1 MNILIIEDDRRLAHT
16 IGDVLESA
24 NLPVHYCYHG
34 EEGLEEGLTTAYTLI
49 VLDVMLPGLD
59 GYAIAREFRRHHRT
73 TPILMLTAKSELSD
87 RVEGLN
93 SGADYYL
100 TKPFHAEEL
109 ISCVNALLRRQGID
123 DGVLTYGN
131 TTLGLKTALLTCGKA
146 SVRLS
151 AKEFQMME
159 LLMQAKERNVSKE
172 YCLTT
177 VWGYDSEA
185 VDNHVEVYMS
195 MLRKKLRAIGSNL
208 SITAVHRMGYHMD
221 VN

>member
-1 MNILIIEDDRRLAHT
+1 MDVLIIEDDRRLAHT
-16 IGDVLESA
+16 IGDVLSSVD
-24 NLPVHYCYHG
+24 LPVHYCYDG
-34 EEGLEEGLTTAYTLI
+34 QQGLEEGLVSPYALI

-59 GYAIAREFRRHHRT
+59 GFSIARELRLHHRT

-123 DGVLTYGN
+123 AGTLTYGN
-131 TTLGLKTALLTCGKA
+131 TSLGLKTAVLSCGSA
-146 SVRLS
+146 TIRLS

-159 LLMQAKERNVSKE
+159 LLIQAKERNVTKE

-185 VDNHVEVYMS
+185 VENHVEVYVS

-208 SITAVHRMGYHMD
+208 SIVAVPRMGYHMAI
-221 VN
+221 N

>member
-1 MNILIIEDDRRLAHT
+1 MDVLIIEDDRRLAHT
-16 IGDVLESA
+16 IGDVLESVD
-24 NLPVHYCYHG
+24 LPVHYCYDG
-34 EEGLEEGLTTAYTLI
+34 QQGLEEGLVSPYALI

-59 GYAIAREFRRHHRT
+59 GFSIAKELRLHHRT

-109 ISCVNALLRRQGID
+109 ISCVNALLRRQGIEA
-123 DGVLTYGN
+123 GTLAYGN
-131 TTLGLKTALLTCGKA
+131 TSLGLKTAVLSCGSA
-146 SVRLS
+146 TIRLS

-159 LLMQAKERNVSKE
+159 LLIQAKERNVTKE

-185 VDNHVEVYMS
+185 VENHVEVYVS

-208 SITAVHRMGYHMD
+208 SIVAVPRMGYHMAI
-221 VN
+221 N

>member
-1 MNILIIEDDRRLAHT
+1 MDVLIIEDDRRLAHT
-16 IGDVLESA
+16 IGDVLGSVE
-24 NLPVHYCYHG
+24 LPVHYCYDG
-34 EEGLEEGLTTAYTLI
+34 QQGLEEGLLNTYALI

-59 GYAIAREFRRHHRT
+59 GYSIARELRQHHRT

-123 DGVLTYGN
+123 AGMLTYGN
-131 TTLGLKTALLTCGKA
+131 TTLGLKTAQLSCGKA
-146 SVRLS
+146 SIRLS

-159 LLMQAKERNVSKE
+159 LLMQAKERNVTKE

-185 VDNHVEVYMS
+185 VENHVEVYVS
-195 MLRKKLRAIGSNL
+195 MLRKKLKAIGSNV
-208 SITAVHRMGYHMD
+208 SITAVPRMGYHMA

>member
-16 IGDVLESA
+16 IGDVLESVH
-24 NLPVHYCYHG
+24 LPVHYCYDG
-34 EEGLEEGLTTAYTLI
+34 EQGLEVGLLTAYALI
-49 VLDVMLPGLD
+49 VLDVMLPGMD
-59 GYAIAREFRRHHRT
+59 GYSVAKELRRHHRT

-123 DGVLTYGN
+123 DGALVYGN
-131 TTLGLKTALLTCGKA
+131 TTLGLKTAQLTCGA
-146 SVRLS
+146 TSIRLS

-159 LLMQAKERNVSKE
+159 LLLQAKERNVTKE
-172 YCLTT
+172 YCLST

-185 VDNHVEVYMS
+185 VDNHVEVYVS

-208 SITAVHRMGYHMD
+208 SIIAVSRMGYHMEI
-221 VN
+221 N